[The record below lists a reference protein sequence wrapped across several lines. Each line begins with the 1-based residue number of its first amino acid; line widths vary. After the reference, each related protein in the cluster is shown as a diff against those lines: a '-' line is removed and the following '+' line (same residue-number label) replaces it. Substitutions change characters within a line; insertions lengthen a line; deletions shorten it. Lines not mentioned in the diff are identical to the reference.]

1 MNTYV
6 SPPSDPEDQPARYPP
21 PASFGR
27 TVPLFDYLATGV
39 TLLFLL
45 DIMVMSFLGKEVDS
59 LIREGF
65 ALSLGWLFRGVAS
78 AVSTYKNGR

>member
-1 MNTYV
+1 MYT
-6 SPPSDPEDQPARYPP
+6 SPPADPEDETARRPAPVAPVRH
-21 PASFGR
+21 
-27 TVPLFDYLATGV
+27 VPLYDYLAAGV
-39 TLLFLL
+39 TMLFLL

-78 AVSTYKNGR
+78 AVNTYSNGR